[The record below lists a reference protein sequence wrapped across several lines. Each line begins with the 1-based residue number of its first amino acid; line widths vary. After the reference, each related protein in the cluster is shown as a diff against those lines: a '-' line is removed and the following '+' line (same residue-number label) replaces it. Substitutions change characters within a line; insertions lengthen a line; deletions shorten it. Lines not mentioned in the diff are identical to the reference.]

1 MFYFVNYTLNWY
13 RIREQRILYTKSEQV
28 LHRKSISLLTDLKV
42 SSLAC
47 KCVFYRSEYNEKE
60 LNFEGLEIQEKK
72 IYQQIELK
80 E

>member
-1 MFYFVNYTLNWY
+1 MFYFVYYTLNWY

-60 LNFEGLEIQEKK
+60 LNFEGLEIQE
-72 IYQQIELK
+72 
-80 E
+80 

>member
-13 RIREQRILYTKSEQV
+13 RIREQRIVYTKSEQV

-60 LNFEGLEIQEKK
+60 LNFEGLEIQE
-72 IYQQIELK
+72 
-80 E
+80 

>member
-1 MFYFVNYTLNWY
+1 MFYFVNYTSNWY

-47 KCVFYRSEYNEKE
+47 KCVFYRSEYNVKE
-60 LNFEGLEIQEKK
+60 LNFKGLEIQE
-72 IYQQIELK
+72 
-80 E
+80 

>member
-60 LNFEGLEIQEKK
+60 LNFKGLEIQE
-72 IYQQIELK
+72 
-80 E
+80 